1 MIREEKNKF
10 WLTAFLTLTLL
21 ISAISICVANIFCKE
36 KLNANA
42 VDFDNQVAVSEAS
55 SDVTWQNKSSGA
67 TVSVLG
73 PFGPSTK
80 FEINAISGE
89 TDKTYQSGFTV
100 TIGGVEY
107 EPIPQPG
114 YKVTAIKIAG
124 TPYTSGT
131 VIMKDADPS
140 YSGKVKIEAVT
151 EAIKYDLHMYYLDDL
166 VSSDGTKYVG
176 WSEQVVQFDVENKT
190 ELTSITGA
198 SESREFAHWAIL
210 SGGVT
215 TSGGVAKYNNI
226 EFELFDKNLHTSGD
240 GESFYY
246 IKSVKG
252 YSNTISNF
260 KIDDYANDSNYTSV
274 KENAKIRAT
283 WSYNY
288 NGVLTVAEAAN
299 ARNNGLTS
307 GTSVIGARGDS
318 GEVSTT
324 ATLKFSSSSP
334 SSPSGEIGYS
344 FKSNKGTAF
353 ETTSADTDYF
363 VYNYGYEISHWK
375 IHFVS
380 GENPKYA
387 TYSGSAWSITGYA
400 TSNDITTLGDAKLT
414 KELAET
420 LDAYFLSGYDNTAIY
435 LEPEWQAV
443 GIEVYT
449 TKSST
454 TYTLASCIYNNTYST
469 SVDAALNSIGQTL
482 YWFETNSA
490 NVIAKGDDLKWNYEK
505 IPQGDFE
512 VGSGVY
518 KLKVEPVYADNIY
531 KVTLK
536 EFQSKK
542 NGDYEI
548 FTEAKDQ
555 YIFAKVG
562 NSGNWYT
569 IESNEIGLT
578 TTMSGYTSG
587 SIEKYIEEHLKPRKT
602 EYEKYLAYDES
613 SRDST
618 ILRKV
623 YTNSGSISA
632 DKKTLTGTTNPTLWI
647 YLANNQTAG
656 RLPVFV
662 RDYYDLISWDTPN
675 TYPYKY
681 SYTTSKYVDL
691 THASE
696 LIGRIQTDLLNNNWL
711 LTQMGASN
719 FENLELI
726 AHNFRKS
733 YLLDLNTIKGSTEG
747 RYGYIYLK
755 VTDITEPDNA
765 ETHILA
771 VYKDSEMKYYDVSG
785 LASINV
791 NSING
796 KTALDSSSSKLKI
809 KTEGLKDVLCVLI
822 YSGCNLEIKASCVDY
837 LSRDYETMVGYYLSA
852 INTSNDGK
860 DPSTNNP
867 RPDLFENVNYD
878 NISNKAKGCH
888 TISVTAEQLEDKEYE
903 TNTKIVINAVF
914 DPIDYELNIYLKDS
928 GGLNSYSGSVK
939 CKDKSTTETNA
950 SLNFTTVNIE
960 NWQQIIEYFANAGY
974 TLQTNAYT
982 VGNHDSSYTSIL
994 QSYNSAINTSETNS
1008 QQYAFIL
1015 TSGWLLDNYYTKT
1028 DGSIKVD
1035 GYDALTNNSQ
1045 SFELSVNVELLQ
1057 LDYVVEIVNK
1067 ETNELIETRTYSK
1080 VAQMNG
1086 SRTASN
1092 FAIITLN
1099 STNYTVISQK
1109 LVGNEFVKYGSED
1122 FYIISSNGKYYVP
1135 LSSKMSQFM
1144 DARNYTLNYDFL
1156 LSTLTETGDNFTQER
1171 ANSIFGGSTII
1182 NTDKRKLL
1190 MQIDVAE
1197 LYSVTLNVKKHANPD
1212 INDSVR
1218 STTITNGTNNVKTL
1232 TSYAGSD
1239 YTETIVAYTYEGA
1252 LNNLASGYNTNRYT
1266 GVLYNLG
1273 NVSSNLASASF
1284 TLKQTNMPKNAEG
1297 IYSTNINLYVT
1308 YIPKPIGTFNVTY
1321 YLNGL
1326 ENRTAVIDDGILQEV
1341 QLPNSSIELYAGQ
1354 SVVYEY
1360 KILNP
1365 MYIVSV
1371 SLNGTKV
1378 NDNPLTCVVD
1388 SSVYDA
1394 GGIYIL
1400 VDVIELPTGSVSVR
1414 YVLSDSSKG
1423 CATDDFGTISVYA
1436 NGVEATSTTR
1446 DEWTIATVAEGCS
1459 VELDISGLAQGY
1471 HFVKV
1476 GENTTV
1482 VDNKI
1487 SIISSFN
1494 TSRTNVYSITI
1505 DKDVIKSVLTV
1516 EGDYKEKYIM
1526 TVHGLTSSKVVDS
1539 TKAETTIDAYLGKT
1553 ITFNEVNEN
1562 KELLDYYYYI
1572 DKNNIEH
1579 EIEKVAGTIQLELT
1593 ASVLSNLTKTGNEW
1607 SLNIGAKRIAKYK
1620 LTYSIVNSIY
1630 VEDFEIN
1637 QYVYPDLDV
1646 DAGEY
1651 VSGTNLINGSKV
1663 ALSLT
1668 TKDNK
1673 IAADGT
1679 IENAKYNITL
1689 TGCLEET
1696 IGAGECVRT
1705 IVLDSDKTLVIT
1717 LTPKDFTYHYSEYIY
1732 KTLQDYKDFT
1742 PTESTTAI
1750 GGFDISDLVYGK
1762 TAEVR
1767 INLTSEEGELAFVEL
1782 VGNDNDTFII
1792 NLDGNEI
1799 VSVYNVTE
1807 NIEYVIDVKYA
1818 KRSTATTQI
1827 ADVAQVLQS
1836 AGYTAKIANEGSTKL
1851 ILSYVVKNV
1860 ITINA
1865 EYVSYKTIKPLN

>member
-1 MIREEKNKF
+1 MIREEKNRF
-10 WLTAFLTLTLL
+10 WLTTFLTLTLL
-21 ISAISICVANIFCKE
+21 ISAISICVANIFYKE
-36 KLNANA
+36 KLNVNA
-42 VDFDNQVAVSEAS
+42 MDFENKVAVSEAS
-55 SDVTWQNKSSGA
+55 DDVTWQDSSKS

-73 PFGPSTK
+73 PFGPTTEFK
-80 FEINAISGE
+80 INAISGE
-89 TDKTYQSGFTV
+89 TNKTYQSGFTV
-100 TIGGVEY
+100 TIEGEEY
-107 EPIPQPG
+107 TPIPQPG

-140 YSGKVKIEAVT
+140 YSGKVKVEAVT
-151 EAIKYDLHMYYLDDL
+151 ELINYDLYMYY
-166 VSSDGTKYVG
+166 SKDGTN
-176 WSEQVVQFDVENKT
+176 WDEQKVQFNVENET
-190 ELTSITGA
+190 ELTSIA
-198 SESREFAHWAIL
+198 STSDRVFSHWAIL
-210 SGGVT
+210 SDGISI
-215 TSGGVAKYNNI
+215 SGEVAKYNNI
-226 EFELFDKNLHTSGD
+226 EFELSDTNLHTSGD
-240 GESFYY
+240 GKSFYY

-252 YSNTISNF
+252 YSDTISNF
-260 KIDDYANDSNYTSV
+260 KIDDYSNYASV
-274 KENAKIRAT
+274 KDSAKIRAT

-288 NGVLTVAEAAN
+288 NGELTVEKTATTRTN
-299 ARNNGLTS
+299 VGLTN
-307 GTSVIGARGDS
+307 GPDVIGTRVGSETA
-318 GEVSTT
+318 STT
-324 ATLKFSSSSP
+324 ATLKFSSS
-334 SSPSGEIGYS
+334 GTNYK
-344 FKSNKGTAF
+344 FKSNSETAF
-353 ETTSADTDYF
+353 ETVSADADYF
-363 VYNYGYEISHWK
+363 IYNYGYEISHWN
-375 IHFVS
+375 IYFGS
-380 GENPKYA
+380 GENTKYA
-387 TYSGSAWSITGYA
+387 QYSDSAWSITGSIK
-400 TSNDITTLGDAKLT
+400 SNAVTTLGSDGLTQKL
-414 KELAET
+414 ANT
-420 LDAYFLSGYDNTAIY
+420 LDAYFLSGYDNTEIY
-435 LEPEWQAV
+435 LEPVWQAV
-443 GIEVYT
+443 KIKVYT
-449 TKSST
+449 TKDST
-454 TYTLASCIYNNTYST
+454 DYILVNSCTYNTTYST
-469 SVDAALNSIGQTL
+469 SVDTALNSIGQTL
-482 YWFETNSA
+482 YWFKTTSG
-490 NVIAKGDDLKWNYEK
+490 NVIANGDNLKWNYEK
-505 IPQGDFE
+505 IPQSDFE
-512 VGSGVY
+512 VDSGIY
-518 KLKVEPVYADNIY
+518 KLKVDPEYADNIY
-531 KVTLK
+531 RITLK

-542 NGDYEI
+542 NGDYVISAESI
-548 FTEAKDQ
+548 EEVQ
-555 YIFAKVG
+555 YTFATIG
-562 NSGNWYT
+562 NSESSYT
-569 IESNEIGLT
+569 IYSNNIGLT
-578 TTMSGYTSG
+578 TTMSGYSSG
-587 SIEKYIEEHLKPRKT
+587 DSIETYIENCLKTRKT
-602 EYEKYLAYDES
+602 EYDAYIKYDNYITNYS
-613 SRDST
+613 TGTT

-623 YTNSGSISA
+623 YTNSGSIST

-647 YLANNQTAG
+647 YLANNQKAG

-681 SYTTSKYVDL
+681 SYITSKYDN
-691 THASE
+691 TAHASE
-696 LIGRIQTDLLNNNWL
+696 LTGRIQADLLDNEWL
-711 LTQMGASN
+711 LTQMGANNSS
-719 FENLELI
+719 NLELV

-733 YLLDLNTIKGSTEG
+733 YLIDLNTIKGGAEG

-785 LASINV
+785 LTSINV

-796 KTALDSSSSKLKI
+796 KTALDSSSSKLKV
-809 KTEGLKDVLCVLI
+809 KTEGLKDILCVLI
-822 YSGCNLEIKASCVDY
+822 YSGCDLEIKASSVDY

-860 DPSTNNP
+860 DLSTNNP
-867 RPDLFENVNYD
+867 KPDLFEDVNYD

-888 TISVTAEQLEDKEYE
+888 TINVTAEQLENKEYE

-914 DPIDYELNIYLKDS
+914 APIDYELNIYLKDGS
-928 GGLNSYSGSVK
+928 GLNPYSGSVK
-939 CKDKSTTETNA
+939 CKDKSTTDANA
-950 SLNFTTVNIE
+950 SLNFTTINIE

-982 VGNHDSSYTSIL
+982 VGNHDNSYTSIL

-1028 DGSIKVD
+1028 DGSIKTD
-1035 GYDALTNNSQ
+1035 GYDAQTNNIQ

-1067 ETNELIETRTYSK
+1067 ETNELIETRTYTK

-1086 SRTASN
+1086 SSTSSN
-1092 FAIITLN
+1092 IAIITLN

-1156 LSTLTETGDNFTQER
+1156 LLTLTETGDNFTQER

-1218 STTITNGTNNVKTL
+1218 STTITNGTNNIKTL

-1252 LNNLASGYNTNRYT
+1252 LNNLTSSYNTNRYT
-1266 GVLYNLG
+1266 DVLYNLG

-1284 TLKQTNMPKNAEG
+1284 NLKQTNMPKNAEG
-1297 IYSTNINLYVT
+1297 EYSTNINLYVT

-1326 ENRTAVIDDGILQEV
+1326 ENRTAVIDNGILQEV

-1400 VDVIELPTGSVSVR
+1400 VDVMELPTGSVSVR
-1414 YVLSDSSKG
+1414 YVLADSNKG
-1423 CATDDFGTISVYA
+1423 CTTDDFGTISVYA

-1526 TVHGLTSSKVVDS
+1526 TVHGLTSSKTVDS

-1572 DKNNIEH
+1572 DKNNVEH

-1593 ASVLSNLTKTGNEW
+1593 ASILSDLTKTGNEW

-1637 QYVYPDLDV
+1637 QYVYPDLAV

-1663 ALSLT
+1663 ELSLT
-1668 TKDNK
+1668 AKDNK

-1679 IENAKYNITL
+1679 IEDAKYNITL

-1717 LTPKDFTYHYSEYIY
+1717 LTPKDFTHHYSEYIY
-1732 KTLQDYKDFT
+1732 NTLQDYKDFT

-1750 GGFDISDLVYGK
+1750 GGFTISDLVYGK

-1767 INLTSEEGELAFVEL
+1767 INLISEEGELAFVEL
-1782 VGNDNDTFII
+1782 IGNDNDTFII

-1799 VSVYNVTE
+1799 VSVYNVTD
-1807 NIEYVIDVKYA
+1807 NIEYVVDAKYA

-1827 ADVAQVLQS
+1827 ADVTQVLQS
-1836 AGYTAKIANEGSTKL
+1836 EGYVVKIANEGSAKL